1 MKKLLAGDKKMS
13 KIACLIERDFEDS
26 EYSDPADS
34 FEKAGHEIIHIGFKK
49 GEEVK
54 GKHHKASAVIDKSVP
69 DVSSEEFD
77 ALFIPGGY
85 SPDRLR
91 VDDHVVEFVKRF
103 ANSGKPIFAI
113 CHGPQLL
120 ITAQILKGKN
130 ITGWKSIKQDIINSG
145 ATYLDQEVVRDGNL
159 VSSRKPDDIPAFVSE
174 CLKVLDEFSAMR
186 KAA

>member
-1 MKKLLAGDKKMS
+1 MS
-13 KIACLIERDFEDS
+13 KIACLVERDFEDS
-26 EYSDPADS
+26 EYSKPADA

-54 GKHHKASAVIDKSVP
+54 GKNDKASAVIDESVP
-69 DVSSEEFD
+69 EVSSDEFD

-91 VDDHVVEFVKRF
+91 IDDRVVEFVKKF
-103 ANSGKPIFAI
+103 ADTGKPIFAI

-120 ITAQILKGKN
+120 ITAQVLKGKK
-130 ITGWKSIKQDIINSG
+130 ITGWKSIKQDIINAG
-145 ATYLDQEVVRDGNL
+145 ATYLDKEVVRDGNI
-159 VSSRKPDDIPAFVSE
+159 VSSRKPDDIPAFVGE
-174 CLKVLDEFSAMR
+174 CLKVLDEISGVR